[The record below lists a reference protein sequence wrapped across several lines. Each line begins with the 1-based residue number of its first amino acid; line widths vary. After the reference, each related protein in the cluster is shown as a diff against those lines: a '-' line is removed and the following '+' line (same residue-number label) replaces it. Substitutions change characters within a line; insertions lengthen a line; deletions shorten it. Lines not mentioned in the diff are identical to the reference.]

1 MSDEKAGPVP
11 GEDALDRALRELTEG
26 SAGDARFREP
36 SAAERA
42 AAARKL
48 SRQAARQAKATE
60 KAARTGTRK
69 RTKAVAK
76 LADNPA
82 DGWRG
87 GYRYDVPAAGARR
100 RRAGRRV
107 VQSVAWIASIAI
119 LGCLLWFAQSK
130 GVFGR
135 SAASGGNDTQLVT
148 NGAIPPVSLGTADAA
163 VGPPADPFAG
173 TPADSWANGAAGIVT
188 PTAAA
193 HVPYSKS
200 QVAQAFAMTRKLL
213 MAANLDPATLAG
225 GAPSA
230 FAGLLLPAERSTFIA
245 DLNKM
250 GTNKQGYTLSTR
262 DLVTS
267 FAPGTTTLIGK
278 DIKVHG
284 TMTASA
290 VTGTGGRAELH
301 VNVDYRFAYAVEPP
315 GKPAD
320 WRRVVVIVGGY
331 VTFGDWQSA
340 STSFAPWTELNN
352 SIAGARCDVRDGYVH
367 PAYPGGPADTTPKK
381 GVVDPYS
388 TQSPSAA
395 TSSCFATNGT

>member
-69 RTKAVAK
+69 RAKAVAE
-76 LADNPA
+76 LAGNPA

-87 GYRYDVPAAGARR
+87 GYRYDVPAAEARR

-107 VQSVAWIASIAI
+107 VQSVAWIVSIAI

-135 SAASGGNDTQLVT
+135 SVASGGNDTQLVT
-148 NGAIPPVSLGTADAA
+148 NGAVPSTSLGTAGAA
-163 VGPPADPFAG
+163 VEPPADPFAG

-188 PTAAA
+188 PAAAA

-200 QVAQAFAMTRKLL
+200 QVAQAFAMTRKFL

-225 GAPSA
+225 GAPGA

-250 GTNKQGYTLSTR
+250 GADKQGYTLSTR
-262 DLVTS
+262 ALLTS

-278 DIKVHG
+278 DIKVQG
-284 TMTASA
+284 AMTASV
-290 VTGTGGRAELH
+290 VTGADRQPELH
-301 VNVDYRFAYAVEPP
+301 VNVDYRFVYAVEPP

-331 VTFGDWQSA
+331 VAFGDWQSA
-340 STSFAPWTELNN
+340 STSFAPWTELHN
-352 SIAGARCDVRDGYVH
+352 SFAGVRCDVRDGYIH
-367 PAYPGGPADTTPKK
+367 PAYPGGPADTTPRK
-381 GVVDPYS
+381 GAVDPYS
-388 TQSPSAA
+388 TQSPAA
-395 TSSCFATNGT
+395 AMSSCFAINGT

>member
-11 GEDALDRALRELTEG
+11 GEDALDRALRELTAG
-26 SAGDARFREP
+26 SAGEARFREP

-87 GYRYDVPAAGARR
+87 GYRYDVPAAEARR
-100 RRAGRRV
+100 RRARRRV
-107 VQSVAWIASIAI
+107 VRSVAWIVPVAI
-119 LGCLLWFAQSK
+119 LGCLVWFAQSK

-135 SAASGGNDTQLVT
+135 SAASSGNDTQLVT
-148 NGAIPPVSLGTADAA
+148 NGAVPAVSLGAA
-163 VGPPADPFAG
+163 SEAAGPPADPFAG

-188 PTAAA
+188 PAAAA
-193 HVPYSKS
+193 HGPYSKS

-213 MAANLDPATLAG
+213 TAANLDPATLAG

-230 FAGLLLPAERSTFIA
+230 FASLLIPAERSTFIA
-245 DLNKM
+245 GLDKM
-250 GTNKQGYTLSTR
+250 GSDQRGYTLSTR

-290 VTGTGGRAELH
+290 VTGTGGRPELH
-301 VNVDYRFAYAVEPP
+301 VNVDYRFVYAVEPP
-315 GKPAD
+315 AKPAD
-320 WRRVVVIVGGY
+320 WMRVVVIVGGY

-340 STSFAPWTELNN
+340 STSFAPWTEWDN
-352 SIAGARCDVRDGYVH
+352 SFAGARCDVRDGYVH
-367 PAYPGGPADTTPKK
+367 PAYPGTPADTTPKK
-381 GVVDPYS
+381 GLVDPYS
-388 TQSPSAA
+388 TQSSAAA

>member
-1 MSDEKAGPVP
+1 MP
-11 GEDALDRALRELTEG
+11 GEDAFDRALRELTEG
-26 SAGDARFREP
+26 SAGGARFREP

-42 AAARKL
+42 ATARKL

-69 RTKAVAK
+69 RAKAAAK

-100 RRAGRRV
+100 RRTGRRV
-107 VQSVAWIASIAI
+107 VRGVAWTVSIAI
-119 LGCLLWFAQSK
+119 LGCSLWFAQSK

-135 SAASGGNDTQLVT
+135 SVAGSGNDTQPVT
-148 NGAIPPVSLGTADAA
+148 NGAIPAVPLGAA
-163 VGPPADPFAG
+163 SEAAGPPAGPPADPFAS

-188 PTAAA
+188 PAAAA
-193 HVPYSKS
+193 HGPYSKS
-200 QVAQAFAMTRKLL
+200 QVAQAFAMTRKFL

-230 FAGLLLPAERSTFIA
+230 FASLLLPAERTTFIA

-250 GTNKQGYTLSTR
+250 GTDKQGYTLSTR

-290 VTGTGGRAELH
+290 VTGADGRPELH
-301 VNVDYRFAYAVEPP
+301 VNVDYRFVYAVEPP
-315 GKPAD
+315 GRPAD
-320 WRRVVVIVGGY
+320 WSRVITIVGGY
-331 VTFGDWQSA
+331 VSFGDWQSA

-352 SIAGARCDVRDGYVH
+352 SFAGARCDVHDGYVH
-367 PAYPGGPADTTPKK
+367 PAYPSGPADTTPKK

-388 TQSPSAA
+388 TQSPPAA